1 MAGRNELDHLRRVAE
16 DALHEARVRPRN
28 RDGHPVADMLGA
40 SSTTLSGQLAI
51 AEAIMYHA
59 EVLRSM
65 GAISEPRVI
74 TNIVQ
79 NETQDWVPPPVLGTE
94 RLEDYI

>member
-1 MAGRNELDHLRRVAE
+1 MAGRNELDHLRRMAE
-16 DALHEARVRPRN
+16 DALKHATLGSGSKVI
-28 RDGHPVADMLGA
+28 DGVLTESLA
-40 SSTTLSGQLAI
+40 SLSGQLAI

-65 GAISEPRVI
+65 GTTSQPRVI

-79 NETQDWVPPPVLGTE
+79 NETQDWVPAQPIWSE
-94 RLEDYI
+94 QLEDYI